1 MLHQTYKKWHIFYDY
16 QHLSSNY
23 EKINRF
29 VIWTPNMLDMVA
41 EEFDTFD
48 EAKLWVDD
56 NESTWINYNQGSSQ

>member
-1 MLHQTYKKWHIFYDY
+1 MLQQTYKKWHIFHDY
-16 QHLSSNY
+16 QKGSSNY
-23 EKINRF
+23 KEINRF

-41 EEFDTFD
+41 EEFETLD